1 MVLMNQKGRETL
13 SLCRFEFLFL
23 FSRGFGHGIFLIVL
37 KKNTKNRTVI
47 CLVRFFVLYLKCS
60 NERDMEKVTLT
71 EKEYDLIMAIRNY
84 KKSYPNGY
92 PEILWYIERLFNEL
106 LDEREEQKEE

>member
-1 MVLMNQKGRETL
+1 MK
-13 SLCRFEFLFL
+13 
-23 FSRGFGHGIFLIVL
+23 
-37 KKNTKNRTVI
+37 
-47 CLVRFFVLYLKCS
+47 
-60 NERDMEKVTLT
+60 KVTLT

-106 LDEREEQKEE
+106 LDEMDEKEAKKEE